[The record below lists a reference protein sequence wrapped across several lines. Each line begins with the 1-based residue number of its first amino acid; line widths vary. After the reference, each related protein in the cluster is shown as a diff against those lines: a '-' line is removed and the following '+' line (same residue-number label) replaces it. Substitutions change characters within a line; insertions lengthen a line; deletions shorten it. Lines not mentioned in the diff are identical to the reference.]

1 MTALLLTVLL
11 ASLVG
16 SLHCAGMCG
25 AFVAFSVAGTA
36 GRPLAHLAVQAAYH
50 GGRLV
55 TYALLGVA
63 AGLLGAALDLG
74 GAFFGIQ
81 RAALGIA
88 GLSMVLFGGAAL
100 LRIGGVRV
108 RGLAVPRFVQSALQR
123 GHAAARDLPPHVRAL
138 VIGMLSTFLP
148 CGWLYAFVV
157 TAAGTGSATLGALTM
172 AAFWAGTVPVLAVL
186 GIGVRGLAGPLR
198 RHAPVIAAL
207 ALVVV
212 GLAAIAGRFRVP
224 PLDAAVSLRDR
235 PAATLEETAERVRAL
250 EGGHEGCAKP
260 TEP

>member
-81 RAALGIA
+81 R
-88 GLSMVLFGGAAL
+88 GAAL

-212 GLAAIAGRFRVP
+212 GLAAIAGRF
-224 PLDAAVSLRDR
+224 
-235 PAATLEETAERVRAL
+235 
-250 EGGHEGCAKP
+250 GCRRSMP
-260 TEP
+260 R